1 MEEENQATLT
11 LYGTHKRD
19 TEWAGETM
27 RLLGL
32 DVEPTGSNSFLAKL
46 RRATQAVPENP
57 GYNHAMYAHY
67 GVSASWRCALAS
79 LMLLGD
85 PIRAREWL
93 VRMAWMSR
101 DAQLRSGGEP
111 SKDALAAVGC
121 TAVSGDWGTI
131 RQYCARHLTSPEGIP
146 GQEGPGGKTP
156 HAQDHYWHFMNFV
169 ANWYA
174 NGEAA
179 GREALELLLAQKP
192 RKQWRYSSDWWLAM
206 CKLSKASADGQ
217 AEDVRRCL
225 AELAPIN
232 LKMWGNPN
240 DLIFEGGLALMAL
253 GVASMA
259 VRRGLDLRPAP
270 HPSCPT
276 ELFYGE
282 PVILGDWAWSSMPDP
297 DPVLADAIRR
307 AAEGDIPHWKKPGK
321 PKRAAKPKQP
331 Q

>member
-1 MEEENQATLT
+1 MENENQATMT

-32 DVEPTGSNSFLAKL
+32 EVDPPRPDGYFAGL
-46 RRATQAVPENP
+46 RRAKQELPAVPSYP
-57 GYNHAMYAHY
+57 HAMYAHD
-67 GVSASWRCALAS
+67 GVSACERCALAS

-85 PIRAREWL
+85 QARAREWL

-101 DAQLRSGGEP
+101 DAQLRSGGEA
-111 SKDALAAVGC
+111 SRDALAAVGC
-121 TAVSGDWGTI
+121 MAVSGDWGTI
-131 RQYCARHLTSPEGIP
+131 RDYCARHLSSPEGIP

-156 HAQDHYWHFMNFV
+156 YAQDHFWHFMNFV

-174 NGEAA
+174 NGESA
-179 GREALELLLAQKP
+179 GREGLELLLAQKA
-192 RKQWRYSSDWWLAM
+192 RTQRRYSTEWWQAM
-206 CKLSKASADGQ
+206 CELSKASVDGQ

-225 AELAPIN
+225 GELPPIN
-232 LKMWGNPN
+232 LKRWNNP
-240 DLIFEGGLALMAL
+240 DFPIFEGGLALMAL
-253 GVASMA
+253 GVASIA

-307 AAEGDIPHWKKPGK
+307 AAEGEIPHWKKPGK
-321 PKRAAKPKQP
+321 PKRAGKSKQP
-331 Q
+331 K

>member
-19 TEWAGETM
+19 TEWVGGVV
-27 RLLGL
+27 RGLGL
-32 DVEPTGSNSFLAKL
+32 DTEPPRPEGFLAGL
-46 RRATQAVPENP
+46 RRAKQELPAVPS
-57 GYNHAMYAHY
+57 YNHAMYAHD
-67 GVSASWRCALAS
+67 GVSACEECALAS
-79 LMLLGD
+79 LMLLQD
-85 PIRAREWL
+85 SSRAREWL
-93 VRMAWMSR
+93 VRMAWMCR
-101 DAQLRSGGEP
+101 DAQMRSGGEP

-121 TAVSGDWGTI
+121 MATSGDLETI
-131 RQYCARHLTSPEGIP
+131 REYCARHLTSPEGVP
-146 GQEGPGGKTP
+146 GLEGPGGKTP
-156 HAQDHYWHFMNFV
+156 HAQDHFWHFMNFV

-174 NGEAA
+174 NGEPA

-192 RKQWRYSSDWWLAM
+192 RKQWRYSPEWWLAM
-206 CKLSKASADGQ
+206 CELCKASVDGQ
-217 AEDVRRCL
+217 DEDVRRCL

-240 DLIFEGGLALMAL
+240 DLILEGGLALMAL
-253 GVASMA
+253 GVASIA

-307 AAEGDIPHWKKPGK
+307 AAEGDIPHWKKPAK
-321 PKRAAKPKQP
+321 PKRTAKSAKPK
-331 Q
+331 